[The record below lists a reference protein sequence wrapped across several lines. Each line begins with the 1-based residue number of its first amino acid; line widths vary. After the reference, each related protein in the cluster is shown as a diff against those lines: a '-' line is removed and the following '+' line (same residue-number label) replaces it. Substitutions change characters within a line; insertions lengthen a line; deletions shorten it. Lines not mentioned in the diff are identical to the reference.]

1 MNQLIKPALS
11 LLLEFQL
18 PSYTLN
24 KRMAPLT
31 VWLIRHR
38 DALSNHL
45 YPDCFH
51 ELMQCL
57 WDFILQ
63 VARLFKLLITK
74 QIT

>member
-18 PSYTLN
+18 PHYSLDQ
-24 KRMAPLT
+24 RMAPLS
-31 VWLIRHR
+31 VWLVRHR

-45 YPDCFH
+45 YPDCFQ

-63 VARLFKLLITK
+63 VSHLHNLW
-74 QIT
+74 